1 MVPPSRVSEYLKNKE
16 ITAMTYRTAGRT
28 VKTRKTTTRKT
39 TKTRRTTKTT
49 RTAKPTRTTKTR
61 TPKSGQT
68 FSVPVGRKG
77 TVPSAWYFG
86 R

>member
-1 MVPPSRVSEYLKNKE
+1 
-16 ITAMTYRTAGRT
+16 MTYRTAGRT
-28 VKTRKTTTRKT
+28 TKTRKTSTRTTTARKT
-39 TKTRRTTKTT
+39 TKTH
-49 RTAKPTRTTKTR
+49 RTAKPTRSSRVARTTKTR

-77 TVPSAWYFG
+77 TMPSAWYFG